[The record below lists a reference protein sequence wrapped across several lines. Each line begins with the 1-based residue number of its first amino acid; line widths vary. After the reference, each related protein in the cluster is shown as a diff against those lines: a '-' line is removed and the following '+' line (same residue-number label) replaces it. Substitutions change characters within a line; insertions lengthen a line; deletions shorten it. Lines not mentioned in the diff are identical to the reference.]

1 LPNPL
6 CILGRKRG
14 ETATVLDVVTRFEEA
29 FADWLSVGRAFAF
42 WKGRVA
48 LYAILRV
55 MGPPQ

>member
-1 LPNPL
+1 LPNLL
-6 CILGRKRG
+6 CILGRNRG
-14 ETATVLDVVTRFEEA
+14 ETATVLDVVTRFEET
-29 FADWLSVGRAFAF
+29 FADWLGVGHAFTF